1 MGACNR
7 LGKDNNAAP
16 FFFFIFEGYLHSTT
30 AINKRQTI
38 PIHLKLVYLGICP
51 PQSRHWA
58 VSLLALSP
66 RTIIEMGR
74 TKFCPFFYLNSISSK
89 QKTERDRAGVVTD
102 LTSALWSWE
111 VSLSV
116 HIHQI
121 SNLYPSPIW
130 LQSVAGITFL
140 FFQTRV
146 CSKKGERERAL
157 KQLF

>member
-89 QKTERDRAGVVTD
+89 QKTRPSRSGN
-102 LTSALWSWE
+102 WSDFSFMVLGSFSFSPYPPDIQF
-111 VSLSV
+111 VSLSYLASV
-116 HIHQI
+116 SRWH
-121 SNLYPSPIW
+121 NLSFFPNE
-130 LQSVAGITFL
+130 SV
-140 FFQTRV
+140 
-146 CSKKGERERAL
+146 
-157 KQLF
+157 